1 VNGQFSHDFGGM
13 FLVVFNELTNIADV
27 QFIQEFG
34 HVHGIFLLEEKF
46 KLLLKIHIGIDLN
59 HA

>member
-1 VNGQFSHDFGGM
+1 M

-27 QFIQEFG
+27 QFILEFW